1 MGIINN
7 KWFQA
12 FIVLM
17 IASLF
22 TPLGD
27 SAVGGVGFIGMLI
40 VFVPKLREM
49 AKLDNI
55 VNVKEPSKQTNVK
68 EAPEQTNI
76 NQDSDKEK
84 KVEDKNSSKTID
96 EEKIKTDS
104 PSKTVKQLILE
115 AVDATLKDFLSNP
128 PNEAYSSG
136 DGYFEWHI
144 EVIDSTE
151 NQLFGGT
158 VECSV
163 SILEDVLMNDE
174 PPSLVEDDVRECFKD
189 YLYNTEQAIL
199 FESAEQVDL
208 EKSNFHINVYEV
220 VENGADVCK
229 YYRKTH
235 YFDAINFGSN
245 GLSSNNSKSSGTV
258 SNIDAVKKVTRDP
271 YDFNKLDDIFKSDK
285 EVVMAA
291 VTGYGNNLEYAADS
305 LKADKEVVLAAVNN
319 SGSALRFSADD
330 LKKDPEIFITS
341 LRNYGSLEDF
351 PDQFKA
357 DKKFVLGAVAIAG
370 ENLEYATDELK
381 ADKEIIRAAIKNS
394 STSLEYA
401 SEALRADR
409 EIVLEAMKNGGVDF
423 RYIDEK
429 FKADKEVVLE
439 AVRSDN
445 NLLYHI
451 SDELKAEKEIY
462 IAALES
468 DNGTF
473 HVEHAPDSLKADK
486 EFILSII
493 QSYKYGYDVL
503 EHASDEIKSDKELI
517 LSIIQSYEYGYDV
530 FRYISDDLKE
540 DKDFTIEAIKINP
553 ECFEHIAGAFKDDKG
568 IVLEYISNIKNKNE
582 CEIPEKYR
590 TDKDVVLADLKNQGT
605 LLGEAAEI
613 GIDVD
618 KELFLSILNR
628 KLSDSEEYYAK
639 SSKNRSD
646 RGGVLLGIL
655 KNGFPDKFKADKEIM
670 MFVIKNDYSCLRFV
684 SPELLQDEEIL
695 YEAIKGGRPFSIK
708 EYISDSFKADK
719 EFISSASK
727 IRPDIIS
734 IASEEVMADHS
745 LIDYWVKNGRSWLS
759 EDLELIREYKA
770 NKDLVL
776 PIVKANGYELEHASI
791 ELKADKDIVMAAV
804 SQWGNALEYASGEL
818 QADKEVV
825 LAAINNDKEAIKYAA
840 WALLTDIDFILSI

>member
-12 FIVLM
+12 FIVLV
-17 IASLF
+17 IANFF

-27 SAVGGVGFIGMLI
+27 SAVGAVGFIGMLI
-40 VFVPKLREM
+40 VFVPKLREI

-55 VNVKEPSKQTNVK
+55 VNVKEDPKQANK
-68 EAPEQTNI
+68 NEASEHTNI
-76 NQDSDKEK
+76 NQDASKEK
-84 KVEDKNSSKTID
+84 NVEDKSSSKNID
-96 EEKIKTDS
+96 EEKVKTDS
-104 PSKTVKQLILE
+104 PSQTVKQLILE
-115 AVDATLKDFLSNP
+115 AVDATLKDFLANP
-128 PNEAYSSG
+128 PKEAYSSG

-144 EVIDSTE
+144 EVLDSNE

-163 SILEDVLMNDE
+163 SILEDVIMSDDS
-174 PPSLVEDDVRECFKD
+174 PSLVEDDVRECFKD
-189 YLYNTEQAIL
+189 YLYNSEQAIL

-220 VENGADVCK
+220 VEGGADVWK

-235 YFDAINFGSN
+235 YFDAINFGSD
-245 GLSSNNSKSSGTV
+245 GLSSNNSKSSGSV

-291 VTGYGNNLEYAADS
+291 VTGYGDNLEYAADS

-330 LKKDPEIFITS
+330 LKEDPEIFIPS
-341 LRNYGSLEDF
+341 LRNYASLEDF
-351 PDQFKA
+351 PEQFKA
-357 DKKFVLGAVAIAG
+357 DKKFVLGAVAISG
-370 ENLEYATDELK
+370 ENLEYASDELK
-381 ADKEIIRAAIKNS
+381 ANKEIIKAAIKNDS
-394 STSLEYA
+394 GSLRHA
-401 SEALRADR
+401 SEALRADK

-423 RYIDEK
+423 RDIDEK
-429 FKADKEVVLE
+429 FKVDKEVVLE
-439 AVRSDN
+439 AVKSDN
-445 NLLYHI
+445 NLVSQI
-451 SDELKAEKEIY
+451 SDELKADKEIH

-468 DNGTF
+468 NNGTF
-473 HVEHAPDSLKADK
+473 HIEYAPDSLKADK

-493 QSYKYGYDVL
+493 QSYEDGYDAL
-503 EHASDEIKSDKELI
+503 EYVSDEIKSDKELI
-517 LSIIQSYEYGYDV
+517 LSIIQSYEYGYSV
-530 FRYISDDLKE
+530 FQYISDDLKE
-540 DKDFTIEAIKINP
+540 DKDFTIEAIKTNP

-582 CEIPEKYR
+582 CEIPEKYH
-590 TDKDVVLADLKNQGT
+590 TDKDVVLADLRNQGT
-605 LLGEAAEI
+605 LLGQAAEI

-618 KELFLSILNR
+618 KELFLSILKR

-639 SSKNRSD
+639 SSNNRSD
-646 RGGVLLGIL
+646 RGGVLFGIL
-655 KNGFPDKFKADKEIM
+655 RNGFPDKFAADKEIM
-670 MFVIKNDYSCLRFV
+670 MFVIKHDYLCLRFA

-695 YEAIKGGRPFSIK
+695 YEAIKKGRPYSIK
-708 EYISDSFKADK
+708 ESISDSFKADK

-727 IRPDIIS
+727 INPDIIS

-745 LIDYWVKNGRSWLS
+745 LIDYWVKNGTMWLS

-776 PIVKANGYELEHASI
+776 PIVKASGYYLQYASK

-804 SQWGNALEYASGEL
+804 SEWGNALEYASGEL

-825 LAAINNDKEAIKYAA
+825 LAAINNDKEAIKYAS
-840 WALLTDIDFILSI
+840 WTLLTDIDFILSI

>member
-1 MGIINN
+1 MSIKARIMYVILFIALNAIGNTIGS
-7 KWFQA
+7 A
-12 FIVLM
+12 FIAF
-17 IASLF
+17 IALALPWLVIIPALSRVTKFDLLHNKIIERF
-22 TPLGD
+22 
-27 SAVGGVGFIGMLI
+27 A
-40 VFVPKLREM
+40 
-49 AKLDNI
+49 A
-55 VNVKEPSKQTNVK
+55 
-68 EAPEQTNI
+68 
-76 NQDSDKEK
+76 DKDK
-84 KVEDKNSSKTID
+84 TVEDNSFSEKID
-96 EEKIKTDS
+96 KKQIKTDS
-104 PSKTVKQLILE
+104 PSQTIKQLILE
-115 AVDATLKDFLSNP
+115 AVDATLKDFLANP
-128 PNEAYSSG
+128 PKEAYSSG
-136 DGYFEWHI
+136 DGNFEWHI
-144 EVIDSTE
+144 EVLDSNE

-163 SILEDVLMNDE
+163 SILEDVIMSDDS
-174 PPSLVEDDVRECFKD
+174 PSLVEDDVRECFKD
-189 YLYNTEQAIL
+189 YLYNSEQAIL

-220 VENGADVCK
+220 VDGGADVWK

-235 YFDAINFGSN
+235 YFDAINFSSD
-245 GLSSNNSKSSGTV
+245 GLSSNNSKSSGSV

-330 LKKDPEIFITS
+330 LKEDPEIFIPS
-341 LRNYGSLEDF
+341 LRNYASLEYF
-351 PDQFKA
+351 PEQFKA
-357 DKKFVLGAVAIAG
+357 DKKFVLGAVAISG
-370 ENLEYATDELK
+370 NNLEYASDELK
-381 ADKEIIRAAIKNS
+381 ANKEIIKAAIKNDS
-394 STSLEYA
+394 GSLRHA
-401 SEALRADR
+401 SEALRADK

-423 RYIDEK
+423 RHIDEK
-429 FKADKEVVLE
+429 FKVDKEVVLE
-439 AVRSDN
+439 AVKSNN
-445 NLLYHI
+445 NLVSQI
-451 SDELKAEKEIY
+451 SDELKADKEIH

-468 DNGTF
+468 DFGTF
-473 HVEHAPDSLKADK
+473 HIEYAPDSLKADK

-493 QSYKYGYDVL
+493 QSYKYGYDAL
-503 EHASDEIKSDKELI
+503 EYASDEIKSDKEFI

-540 DKDFTIEAIKINP
+540 DKDFTIEAIKTNP

-568 IVLEYISNIKNKNE
+568 IVLEYISNIKNKND
-582 CEIPEKYR
+582 CEIPEKYH
-590 TDKDVVLADLKNQGT
+590 TDKDVVLADLRNQGT
-605 LLGEAAEI
+605 LLGQAAEI

-618 KELFLSILNR
+618 KELFLSILKR

-639 SSKNRSD
+639 SSNNRSGS
-646 RGGVLLGIL
+646 GGVLFGIL
-655 KNGFPDKFKADKEIM
+655 RNGFPDKFAADKEIM
-670 MFVIKNDYSCLRFV
+670 MFVIKNDYLCLRFA

-695 YEAIKGGRPFSIK
+695 YEAIKKGRPYSIK
-708 EYISDSFKADK
+708 ESISDSFKADK

-727 IRPDIIS
+727 INPDIIS

-745 LIDYWVKNGRSWLS
+745 LIDYWVKNGTMWLR

-776 PIVKANGYELEHASI
+776 PIVKAYGYYLKDASK

-804 SQWGNALEYASGEL
+804 SEWGNALEYASGEL

-825 LAAINNDKEAIKYAA
+825 LAAINNDKEAIKYAS
-840 WALLTDIDFILSI
+840 WTLLTDIDFILGI